1 MTVVKL
7 PTYQIH
13 LSTTKKLIK
22 IHFLIRI
29 FFFKVVL
36 LKIGI

>member
-22 IHFLIRI
+22 INFLIRI
-29 FFFKVVL
+29 FFLKL